1 MISKGDLTVNNT
13 ISQRDAFLTKV
24 YELMAKD
31 KDVIVMTADM
41 GAPALDKI
49 RKDFPGQFVNIG
61 IAEQN
66 AIAVASGLV
75 LEGKKVFVYA
85 IAAFITL
92 RCLELIRVENAI
104 MDIPLT
110 IVGVGVGF
118 GYESAGPTHF
128 LLEDLAVMRSMPNIT
143 IHSITDS
150 IMASKIAEISYD
162 FGHTNYVRIDRHTP
176 PDIYNDNHDFT
187 QGFSVLREGDGI
199 YIISTGIMTHQA
211 LKIAEKLNKNG
222 INIGVIDLYTLPI
235 NVEPFVETV
244 KLANKLVSLEE
255 HFLPGGLGS
264 SVLEVLND
272 NCVSIPVKRLGLSIK
287 DGYCYRYGG
296 REDVR
301 NHYKLDEGNIE
312 EEIKSFIG

>member
-1 MISKGDLTVNNT
+1 VGNK
-13 ISQRDAFLTKV
+13 ISQRDAFWTKV
-24 YELMAKD
+24 YGLMTKD
-31 KDVIVMTADM
+31 NDVIVMTADM

-85 IAAFITL
+85 IAPFITL
-92 RCLELIRVENAI
+92 RCIELIRVENAI
-104 MDIPLT
+104 MNIPLT

-118 GYESAGPTHF
+118 GYEDSGPTHF

-162 FGHTNYVRIDRHTP
+162 FDHTNYVRIDRHTP
-176 PDIYNDNHDFT
+176 LDIYNDNHDFT
-187 QGFSVLREGDGI
+187 QGFSVLREGDGS

-211 LKIAEKLNKNG
+211 LKIAERLKESG
-222 INIGVIDLYTLPI
+222 INVGVIDLYTLPI
-235 NVEPFVETV
+235 NEKPFVEAV
-244 KLANKLVSLEE
+244 KSANKLVSLEE

-264 SVLEVLND
+264 SILEVLND
-272 NCVSIPVKRLGLSIK
+272 NSVSIPVKRLGLSIR

-301 NHYKLDEGNIE
+301 NYYKLDESNIE
-312 EEIKSFIG
+312 ERIKSFIG

>member
-1 MISKGDLTVNNT
+1 MISKGGLTVNNT
-13 ISQRDAFLTKV
+13 ISQRDAFWTKV

-31 KDVIVMTADM
+31 KNVIVMTADM

-85 IAAFITL
+85 IAPFITL

-118 GYESAGPTHF
+118 GYEDSGPTHF

-143 IHSITDS
+143 VHSITDS
-150 IMASKIAEISYD
+150 IMASKIAEISCD
-162 FGHTNYVRIDRHTP
+162 FNHTNYVRLDRHTP
-176 PDIYNDNHDFT
+176 PDIYNDNYDFT
-187 QGFSVLREGDGI
+187 QGFSVLMEGDGS

-211 LKIAEKLNKNG
+211 LKIAERLKESG

-235 NVEPFVETV
+235 NEKPFVETV
-244 KLANKLVSLEE
+244 KSANKLVSLEE

-264 SVLEVLND
+264 SILEELND
-272 NCVSIPVKRLGLSIK
+272 NSISIPVKRLGLSIK

-296 REDVR
+296 REDIR
-301 NHYKLDEGNIE
+301 NYYKLDESNIE
-312 EEIKSFIG
+312 EKIKGFIG